1 MTRLQGTSRHIPR
14 SHPLGPVI
22 VSVYRS
28 VAPIFSIAPIP
39 GQTLPPVEGN
49 IDGRAD
55 KLTRINLPGDSAIM
69 ESNESDSLKAPFK
82 SYLPLNFPHSQ
93 PSQAHQLPGF
103 PQLQATRQST
113 PPRQYTT
120 VGSVYN
126 PQPQPLQPPV
136 RRGRTVKSL
145 FPYKSDSPV
154 GPSQLQ
160 YTPLQQNSDRAIS
173 PIRLESPLFMN
184 FSRQERQDVQSI
196 GLVAS
201 NVQQASNMS
210 GALQAPTS
218 DGTDASQYM
227 NNRTAGSMDSFT
239 EHSAANNFS
248 MFAKHST
255 DSDHESETTD
265 TKPISAM
272 NFNSLTNLAS
282 YPNPMQ
288 RAAQKVLASHRPNP
302 VPDSHLL
309 DIQPNPY
316 DFEPELVLS
325 PSEASVYVSAYSR
338 VRGPPAPLT
347 AGPPGVRQFK
357 STTFEQETLQRA
369 REFDDENPMM
379 NPYHMYSPFGQHLGE
394 ASIEGESVSSN
405 PIMEA
410 AQESLDEAEED
421 SKYTYYNRD
430 TVMIV
435 DTLSANEVNVFYP
448 KGPPRNFNTQTQP
461 ISPEWVIDRLGK
473 LGYLPDQAERNLAE
487 RKRVVDNHFYSGV
500 RAFSKRF
507 LEAKYEHTNRIVT
520 HTVGRPCQERRL
532 GEGRIE
538 NPRLGILE
546 ASITPTCEHAKPL
559 LSMAL
564 QGVINLPDLA
574 QYSKLP
580 KFDHSLW
587 PPYLR
592 K

>member
-1 MTRLQGTSRHIPR
+1 
-14 SHPLGPVI
+14 
-22 VSVYRS
+22 
-28 VAPIFSIAPIP
+28 
-39 GQTLPPVEGN
+39 
-49 IDGRAD
+49 
-55 KLTRINLPGDSAIM
+55 M
-69 ESNESDSLKAPFK
+69 ESNEPENSKAPFK

-93 PSQAHQLPGF
+93 PSQSHQLPNL

-145 FPYKSDSPV
+145 FPYKSDSPA

-184 FSRQERQDVQSI
+184 ISRQERQDVQGI

-201 NVQQASNMS
+201 NVQQISNMS

-227 NNRTAGSMDSFT
+227 NNRTAGSMDSFM
-239 EHSAANNFS
+239 EHSVTNNFS

-255 DSDHESETTD
+255 DSDHESDATD

-309 DIQPNPY
+309 DIQPNAY

-325 PSEASVYVSAYSR
+325 PLDASIYAPAYCR

-357 STTFEQETLQRA
+357 STTLEQETLQRA

-379 NPYHMYSPFGQHLGE
+379 NPYHMHPSFDQHVAE

-405 PIMEA
+405 PIMETA
-410 AQESLDEAEED
+410 RDSLDGAEED
-421 SKYTYYNRD
+421 SKDTYYKRKPE
-430 TVMIV
+430 VIV
-435 DTLSANEVNVFYP
+435 DTLTSNDVAVFYP
-448 KGPPRNFNTQTQP
+448 KCLPRNFNPQTQP
-461 ISPEWVIDRLGK
+461 ISPHWAIDRLEK
-473 LGYLPDQAERNLAE
+473 LGYLPNQAERNLDE
-487 RKRVVDNHFYSGV
+487 HNRLINNHFYSGV
-500 RAFSKRF
+500 HAFSKRF
-507 LEAKYEHTNRIVT
+507 VEAKYEHTNRIVT

-532 GEGRIE
+532 GEGRVE
-538 NPRLGILE
+538 NPHLGILE
-546 ASITPTCEHAKPL
+546 ASIMPTCEHAKPL

-587 PPYLR
+587 PPYLQ